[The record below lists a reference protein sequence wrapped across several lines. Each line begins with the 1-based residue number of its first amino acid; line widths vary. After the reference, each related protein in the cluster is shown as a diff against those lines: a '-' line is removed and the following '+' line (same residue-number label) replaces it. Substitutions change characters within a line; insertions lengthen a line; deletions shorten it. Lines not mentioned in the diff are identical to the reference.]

1 MLENR
6 LEVLHARAEEVTTG
20 AVSDAQTK
28 LLRQVEVLQTQH
40 SIAIENWQGVEGSLL
55 HRIKSLEEEKDE
67 MAKRE
72 ADLRLRTRD
81 LVRCTPI
88 DEKISS

>member
-6 LEVLHARAEEVTTG
+6 LEVLHTRAEEVTTG
-20 AVSDAQTK
+20 AVSDMQTK

-67 MAKRE
+67 MAKKE
-72 ADLRLRTRD
+72 GDLRRKARD
-81 LVRCTPI
+81 LVRCTPALGEI
-88 DEKISS
+88 VS

>member
-20 AVSDAQTK
+20 AVSDTQTK

-40 SIAIENWQGVEGSLL
+40 LIAIENWQGVEGSLL
-55 HRIKSLEEEKDE
+55 HRIKGLEEEKDE
-67 MAKRE
+67 MAKKE
-72 ADLRLRTRD
+72 SDLRRKGRD
-81 LVRCTPI
+81 MVRCSPAFA
-88 DEKISS
+88 EAAS

>member
-1 MLENR
+1 VLENR

-20 AVSDAQTK
+20 AVSDVQTK
-28 LLRQVEVLQTQH
+28 LLRQVEVLQTQY

-67 MAKRE
+67 MAKKE
-72 ADLRLRTRD
+72 GDLRRRNRD
-81 LVRCTPI
+81 LVRCTPAV
-88 DEKISS
+88 ERISG